1 MESIF
6 VEISKDVL
14 GTRKNVVIGV
24 IYRIPNN
31 NLSYFNE
38 KISHF
43 LDQMQ
48 RENNIVYLLGD
59 YNVNLIN
66 SDTHDL
72 TAEFTDIMYSNEF
85 LPLISRPTRIT
96 PDSTTLID
104 NIFTNNHDDVNNS
117 LNGLLV
123 TDISDHF
130 PIFHVNRSL
139 SVEEIDSSF
148 VTRVFNERNKQAY
161 LEAISETDW
170 SEICNVH
177 DTQKSFDL
185 FHTKLI
191 TFYNKYFP
199 KIRI

>member
-6 VEISKDVL
+6 VEINKDVL

-72 TAEFTDIMYSNEF
+72 TAEFTDIMYSN
-85 LPLISRPTRIT
+85 
-96 PDSTTLID
+96 
-104 NIFTNNHDDVNNS
+104 
-117 LNGLLV
+117 
-123 TDISDHF
+123 
-130 PIFHVNRSL
+130 
-139 SVEEIDSSF
+139 
-148 VTRVFNERNKQAY
+148 
-161 LEAISETDW
+161 
-170 SEICNVH
+170 
-177 DTQKSFDL
+177 
-185 FHTKLI
+185 
-191 TFYNKYFP
+191 
-199 KIRI
+199 